1 MPDIC
6 IVIVDPYSSGT
17 MLAEAL
23 RARGARCVAVES
35 SSSIP
40 KAMRSRFNPGMFW
53 NIIQHDGDYKQTLLA
68 VTSHRPAY
76 VVAGFES
83 GVELAERLANDLGL
97 PANDSRLAKARRDK
111 YLMAEAVRSQGL
123 HTVRQFLSDDIESI
137 VDWTRNT
144 LDWPVILKPPKSVA
158 SDDVISCHSF
168 GEVRRAAAKILSGTN
183 VLGYRNPSVLVQE
196 FLNGIEYIV
205 DIVSYD
211 DRRTITAYW
220 QYSRPATP
228 VSGNF
233 VCYDAMI
240 LLPYHGERQEI
251 LQSYAFK
258 VLDALAI
265 HFGPAHCE
273 LMWVDNEPVLIEV
286 ATRLTAGINSVLS
299 GICGG
304 ICQLDETAN
313 AILDP
318 GHFLASLNQE
328 PRLQRRAANVFLMP
342 ECQGRL
348 VRLHGLDE
356 IRHLPTLHSM
366 SVSAQPGDTLNRVA
380 GLVTLVHEDIQSI
393 ERDINSIRKLVRGGL
408 FEVEDQGR

>member
-1 MPDIC
+1 MC
-6 IVIVDPYSSGT
+6 
-17 MLAEAL
+17 
-23 RARGARCVAVES
+23 
-35 SSSIP
+35 
-40 KAMRSRFNPGMFW
+40 
-53 NIIQHDGDYKQTLLA
+53 
-68 VTSHRPAY
+68 
-76 VVAGFES
+76 
-83 GVELAERLANDLGL
+83 
-97 PANDSRLAKARRDK
+97 
-111 YLMAEAVRSQGL
+111 
-123 HTVRQFLSDDIESI
+123 
-137 VDWTRNT
+137 
-144 LDWPVILKPPKSVA
+144 
-158 SDDVISCHSF
+158 
-168 GEVRRAAAKILSGTN
+168 
-183 VLGYRNPSVLVQE
+183 LV
-196 FLNGIEYIV
+196 IV